1 MLIVLYCSS
10 KGSYRKAAWDSQL
23 LQSEAY
29 ALILHSQRII
39 FAGKTVQ
46 SQVTNIVDPCMTEIK
61 KKEMFLV
68 G

>member
-1 MLIVLYCSS
+1 MLIVLYSS

-23 LQSEAY
+23 LLSEAY